1 MCRTMPCAPP
11 GAPWAPADRVPP
23 AWRARRD
30 AEERSPIIK
39 APCRARR
46 STGCRTAAASSPCT
60 DVRMRTIAIVN
71 QKGGSG
77 KTTTAINLAAAFA
90 ERGERVLLVDMD
102 PQGHCAAGLGVP
114 ESRIEFGLAQAL
126 LCEPPGGSDPLG
138 WLWEVSRGLRLAP
151 CTVALAG
158 LESARGGLASL
169 ADRDRRLARF
179 LERVAPNFDRC
190 VIDCPP
196 TIGYLTF
203 NALRAADEA
212 LVPVETGY
220 FALRGAERQ
229 IATIGALVEQVGRTM
244 AVRVVPTLHRDG
256 SQLSHDILGAIGRK
270 FAANIA
276 PAPVRDHEV
285 LREAASFGQSV
296 VSFAPGSAAH
306 QDFQAL
312 AQWVASTDA
321 PVSGDSRAPDHG
333 ADLPAVYVAEAGGD
347 SFTSAEG
354 HTVPRLAG
362 PGRAAE
368 LAQRMRISGAPASGR
383 ETGAAEAS
391 A

>member
-1 MCRTMPCAPP
+1 
-11 GAPWAPADRVPP
+11 
-23 AWRARRD
+23 
-30 AEERSPIIK
+30 
-39 APCRARR
+39 
-46 STGCRTAAASSPCT
+46 
-60 DVRMRTIAIVN
+60 
-71 QKGGSG
+71 
-77 KTTTAINLAAAFA
+77 
-90 ERGERVLLVDMD
+90 
-102 PQGHCAAGLGVP
+102 
-114 ESRIEFGLAQAL
+114 
-126 LCEPPGGSDPLG
+126 
-138 WLWEVSRGLRLAP
+138 
-151 CTVALAG
+151 
-158 LESARGGLASL
+158 
-169 ADRDRRLARF
+169 
-179 LERVAPNFDRC
+179 
-190 VIDCPP
+190 
-196 TIGYLTF
+196 
-203 NALRAADEA
+203 
-212 LVPVETGY
+212 
-220 FALRGAERQ
+220 
-229 IATIGALVEQVGRTM
+229 M

>member
-1 MCRTMPCAPP
+1 
-11 GAPWAPADRVPP
+11 
-23 AWRARRD
+23 
-30 AEERSPIIK
+30 
-39 APCRARR
+39 
-46 STGCRTAAASSPCT
+46 
-60 DVRMRTIAIVN
+60 MRTIAIVN

-270 FAANIA
+270 FTANIA

-321 PVSGDSRAPDHG
+321 VNIAESAVTRTGADAINGYVGVSMAASASRAD
-333 ADLPAVYVAEAGGD
+333 AQE
-347 SFTSAEG
+347 
-354 HTVPRLAG
+354 VPRLAG
-362 PGRAAE
+362 AGRAEE
-368 LAQRMRISGAPASGR
+368 LAERMRVGPSPAATGDSG
-383 ETGAAEAS
+383 GAES
-391 A
+391 ST

>member
-1 MCRTMPCAPP
+1 
-11 GAPWAPADRVPP
+11 
-23 AWRARRD
+23 
-30 AEERSPIIK
+30 
-39 APCRARR
+39 
-46 STGCRTAAASSPCT
+46 
-60 DVRMRTIAIVN
+60 MRTIAIVN

-229 IATIGALVEQVGRTM
+229 IATIGALVEQ
-244 AVRVVPTLHRDG
+244 
-256 SQLSHDILGAIGRK
+256 
-270 FAANIA
+270 
-276 PAPVRDHEV
+276 
-285 LREAASFGQSV
+285 
-296 VSFAPGSAAH
+296 
-306 QDFQAL
+306 
-312 AQWVASTDA
+312 
-321 PVSGDSRAPDHG
+321 
-333 ADLPAVYVAEAGGD
+333 AEAW
-347 SFTSAEG
+347 
-354 HTVPRLAG
+354 R
-362 PGRAAE
+362 RA
-368 LAQRMRISGAPASGR
+368 RGA
-383 ETGAAEAS
+383 
-391 A
+391 

>member
-1 MCRTMPCAPP
+1 
-11 GAPWAPADRVPP
+11 
-23 AWRARRD
+23 
-30 AEERSPIIK
+30 
-39 APCRARR
+39 
-46 STGCRTAAASSPCT
+46 
-60 DVRMRTIAIVN
+60 MRTTAIVN

-138 WLWEVSRGLRLAP
+138 WLWEVARGLRLAP

-203 NALRAADEA
+203 NALRAAHEA
-212 LVPVETGY
+212 LVPVETGF

-229 IATIGALVEQVGRTM
+229 LSTIQALVEQVGTSL

-270 FAANIA
+270 FAAHVA
-276 PAPVRDHEV
+276 PQPIRDHEV

-296 VSFAPGSAAH
+296 VAFAPESAAH
-306 QDFQAL
+306 QDFRAL
-312 AQWVASTDA
+312 AAWVATA
-321 PVSGDSRAPDHG
+321 PATVSAETRAAEGGTAAPG
-333 ADLPAVYVAEAGGD
+333 VYVAGAVGDPAGLVD
-347 SFTSAEG
+347 G
-354 HTVPRLAG
+354 HPLPRLAG
-362 PGRAAE
+362 TGRAAE
-368 LAQRMRISGAPASGR
+368 LAQRMRVSGAPSTGR
-383 ETGAAEAS
+383 EAGAEAS
-391 A
+391 G

>member
-1 MCRTMPCAPP
+1 
-11 GAPWAPADRVPP
+11 
-23 AWRARRD
+23 
-30 AEERSPIIK
+30 
-39 APCRARR
+39 
-46 STGCRTAAASSPCT
+46 
-60 DVRMRTIAIVN
+60 MRTIAIVN

-90 ERGERVLLVDMD
+90 ERGDRVLLVDMD

-169 ADRDRRLARF
+169 PDRDRRLERM
-179 LERVAPNFDRC
+179 LERLAPHFDRC

-196 TIGYLTF
+196 SIGYLTF

-212 LVPVETGY
+212 LVPVETGF
-220 FALRGAERQ
+220 FAMRGAERQ
-229 IATIGALVEQVGRTM
+229 LATIQSLCAQVGRAP

-270 FAANIA
+270 FAAHVA
-276 PAPVRDHEV
+276 PEPVRDHEV
-285 LREAASFGQSV
+285 LREAASYGQSV
-296 VSFAPGSAAH
+296 VAFAANSPAHEDFRRLAA
-306 QDFQAL
+306 
-312 AQWVASTDA
+312 WVAEAPA
-321 PVSGDSRAPDHG
+321 PVSAETPATAAGAAAP
-333 ADLPAVYVAEAGGD
+333 PVYVAEAFGEPGTASD
-347 SFTSAEG
+347 G
-354 HTVPRLAG
+354 HAFPRLAG
-362 PGRAAE
+362 TGRAAE
-368 LAQRMRISGAPASGR
+368 LAQRMRISGVPASGP
-383 ETGAAEAS
+383 GAP
-391 A
+391 

>member
-1 MCRTMPCAPP
+1 
-11 GAPWAPADRVPP
+11 
-23 AWRARRD
+23 
-30 AEERSPIIK
+30 
-39 APCRARR
+39 
-46 STGCRTAAASSPCT
+46 
-60 DVRMRTIAIVN
+60 MRTIAIVN

-256 SQLSHDILGAIGRK
+256 SQLSHDILGAISRK